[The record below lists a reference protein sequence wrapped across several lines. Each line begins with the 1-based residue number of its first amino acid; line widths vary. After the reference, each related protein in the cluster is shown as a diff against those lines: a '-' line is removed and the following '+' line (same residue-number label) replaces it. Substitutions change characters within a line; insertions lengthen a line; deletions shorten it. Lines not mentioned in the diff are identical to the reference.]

1 MSNPDKYR
9 PNPNYPVGLL
19 AVAALLGTA
28 ACGPQTAAPEMTV
41 VPRYAFL
48 TVDAGWPHLNFCS
61 VSSSQSIVPQVYGR
75 NEAPT
80 SYPYQRIVREE
91 NGLTVTDAVQKT
103 FPEVIGSDD
112 PALFTRNASSSTNWG
127 QQWWPTKLEG
137 KPVSLVCAA
146 GYGSNQPNTP
156 RDSLMDFPVA
166 NDTRKVQDL
175 PEGTVVEVT
184 FDNSTQVAH
193 DLVQVADTAPTDI
206 DSHIKTVSVLYQ

>member
-1 MSNPDKYR
+1 MSNPNQYR
-9 PNPNYPVGLL
+9 PNIPRPARLL
-19 AVAALLGTA
+19 APALLLGVA
-28 ACGPQTAAPEMTV
+28 ACGPQVNPESTV
-41 VPRYAFL
+41 VPRYAFV

-61 VSSSQSIVPQVYGR
+61 VSSPQSIVPQVYGR

-80 SYPYQRIVREE
+80 PYPYQRLVREE
-91 NGLTVTDAVQKT
+91 NGLKVTDAVQKT

-112 PALFTRNASSSTNWG
+112 PALYTRNSSSSINWA

-184 FDNSTQVAH
+184 FDHSTQVAH
-193 DLVQVADTAPTDI
+193 DLMQVADTAPTDI
-206 DSHIKTVSVLYQ
+206 DSRIQAVSVLYQ